1 MKEHKFIVLTMVS
14 LPLLSSLLK
23 VPNDD
28 DGGGVGGIVS
38 RGVMMMMMMTM
49 TMMMT
54 NITGQLMTYNIAVDM
69 FPLFIKSVKE
79 KP

>member
-1 MKEHKFIVLTMVS
+1 
-14 LPLLSSLLK
+14 
-23 VPNDD
+23 
-28 DGGGVGGIVS
+28 
-38 RGVMMMMMMTM
+38 MMMMVVVLVVLVLEVLIIMMMIM
-49 TMMMT
+49 TMMT